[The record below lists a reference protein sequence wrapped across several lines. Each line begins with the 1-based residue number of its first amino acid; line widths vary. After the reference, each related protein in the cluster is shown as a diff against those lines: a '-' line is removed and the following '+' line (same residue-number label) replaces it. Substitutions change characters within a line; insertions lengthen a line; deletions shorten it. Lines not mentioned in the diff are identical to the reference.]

1 MLSANNPHMTI
12 PAATYSSKVAE
23 TGMLIDNIAKHPTP
37 EGLMLTLMPAGLLP
51 RLWAWLIDLLIRAI
65 IIIVV
70 GIISAFFG
78 TAGTGIIAVAYFI
91 ITWLYPVY
99 FEVYRG
105 GMTPGKKKQG
115 IYVCHDNGTPISLQS
130 SMIRNLL
137 RVADFLP
144 FGFAAGI
151 LTIMFTQRSQR
162 LGDIIA
168 GTLVVYKQQ
177 DNLEKLYKSIY
188 GFDVHQ
194 SSQQASNDIPID
206 VKNTTFELNS
216 PLFFYPLRLNE
227 QQALVS
233 YVERLD
239 FLSVARQQ
247 EIANALTPLV
257 KPSVRP
263 SVANAQILADSA
275 ALQQL
280 AVQQAVL
287 YKARM
292 IQGGVSMPSINISAS
307 NSNINNAATG
317 ANSTMTS
324 IAIDPARATQ
334 DTHTDQDK
342 RR

>member
-1 MLSANNPHMTI
+1 
-12 PAATYSSKVAE
+12 
-23 TGMLIDNIAKHPTP
+23 MLIDNIAKHPTP

-247 EIANALTPLV
+247 EIANVLAPLV
-257 KPSVRP
+257 NP
-263 SVANAQILADSA
+263 SVANVQILADSA

-287 YKARM
+287 HKARM
-292 IQGGVSMPSINISAS
+292 IQGGVSMPSINNRIG
-307 NSNINNAATG
+307 NINNATG
-317 ANSTMTS
+317 MNSTMT
-324 IAIDPARATQ
+324 AATIDPAQ
-334 DTHTDQDK
+334 DTQNAHLQQDK

>member
-1 MLSANNPHMTI
+1 MTI

-206 VKNTTFELNS
+206 AKNTTFELNS

-257 KPSVRP
+257 KPSVRQ

-307 NSNINNAATG
+307 NSNSNINNAATG
-317 ANSTMTS
+317 ANSTMTAV
-324 IAIDPARATQ
+324 AIDPAKATQ
-334 DTHTDQDK
+334 DAHLQQDK
-342 RR
+342 G

>member
-1 MLSANNPHMTI
+1 
-12 PAATYSSKVAE
+12 
-23 TGMLIDNIAKHPTP
+23 
-37 EGLMLTLMPAGLLP
+37 MLTLMPAGLLP

-162 LGDIIA
+162 LGDIVA

-188 GFDVHQ
+188 GFDTNQ
-194 SSQQASNDIPID
+194 LSQQASNGIPIAA
-206 VKNTTFELNS
+206 KNTTFELNS

-233 YVERLD
+233 YIERVD

-247 EIANALTPLV
+247 EIANVLAPLV
-257 KPSVRP
+257 NP
-263 SVANAQILADSA
+263 SVANVQILADSA

-287 YKARM
+287 HKARM
-292 IQGGVSMPSINISAS
+292 IQGGVSMPSINNRIG
-307 NSNINNAATG
+307 NINNATG
-317 ANSTMTS
+317 MNSTMT
-324 IAIDPARATQ
+324 AATIDPAQATQ
-334 DTHTDQDK
+334 NAHLQQDK

>member
-1 MLSANNPHMTI
+1 
-12 PAATYSSKVAE
+12 
-23 TGMLIDNIAKHPTP
+23 MLIDNIAKHPTP

-177 DNLEKLYKSIY
+177 DNLGKLYKSIY

-194 SSQQASNDIPID
+194 LSQQASNGIPID
-206 VKNTTFELNS
+206 AKNTTFELNS

-247 EIANALTPLV
+247 EIANALAPLV
-257 KPSVRP
+257 KPSVAP

-307 NSNINNAATG
+307 NSNSNSNININNAATG
-317 ANSTMTS
+317 ANSTMTAV
-324 IAIDPARATQ
+324 AIDPAKATQ
-334 DTHTDQDK
+334 DAHLQQDK
-342 RR
+342 G

>member
-1 MLSANNPHMTI
+1 
-12 PAATYSSKVAE
+12 
-23 TGMLIDNIAKHPTP
+23 MLIDNIAKHPTP

-177 DNLEKLYKSIY
+177 DNLGKLYKSIY

-194 SSQQASNDIPID
+194 LSQQASKPASQQASNGIPINA
-206 VKNTTFELNS
+206 KNTTFELNS

-247 EIANALTPLV
+247 EIANALTPLI
-257 KPSVRP
+257 KPSVIP
-263 SVANAQILADSA
+263 SVANAQILADSDSA

-292 IQGGVSMPSINISAS
+292 IQGGVSMPSMNISV
-307 NSNINNAATG
+307 SNINNAATG
-317 ANSTMTS
+317 ANSTMTAV
-324 IAIDPARATQ
+324 AIDPAKTTQ
-334 DTHTDQDK
+334 DAHLQQDK
-342 RR
+342 G